1 MALTKYRLTINQIRR
16 SAWREKQPQMSQL
29 ESRVSK
35 YKRATSVGWFWMDT
49 GGSCSNLPNY
59 DEVNRYYSCSTENIN
74 PVLRAAVTQDL
85 KESSIILGISRHDK
99 RSLRQ
104 GVVLLHY
111 GILLNMFFTQDTKA
125 TALSVCSLST
135 MYSACCAQL
144 VGIGYCFSG

>member
-1 MALTKYRLTINQIRR
+1 
-16 SAWREKQPQMSQL
+16 MSQL

-111 GILLNMFFTQDTKA
+111 GIPLKNMYFTQYTKA

-135 MYSACCAQL
+135 CIVLAAHN
-144 VGIGYCFSG
+144 

>member
-1 MALTKYRLTINQIRR
+1 MAQTNYRLTINPIRR
-16 SAWREKQPQMSQL
+16 SMAGETTTDVAARESSL
-29 ESRVSK
+29 
-35 YKRATSVGWFWMDT
+35 KRATSVGWFWMDT

-59 DEVNRYYSCSTENIN
+59 DKVNRYYSCSTENIN

-111 GILLNMFFTQDTKA
+111 GIPLNMYFTQDTKA

-135 MYSACCAQL
+135 CIVLAAHN
-144 VGIGYCFSG
+144 